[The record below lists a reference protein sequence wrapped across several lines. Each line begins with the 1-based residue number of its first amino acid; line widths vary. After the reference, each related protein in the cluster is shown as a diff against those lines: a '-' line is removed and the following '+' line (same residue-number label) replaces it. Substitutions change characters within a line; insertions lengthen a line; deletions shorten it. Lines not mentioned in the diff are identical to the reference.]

1 MSTFIHRS
9 AWCFSTA
16 ALALLAVGPSAAQ
29 VQTVQAEQAQRN
41 AAIEEIVVTARKR
54 AENLQSVPLSI
65 QAFSETELRRGMTL
79 NLDDLAE
86 STLGLSFTDVNG
98 AYQNP
103 AIRGLAQTNQ
113 LGLEGNVGVFIDG
126 VYLDNRSGLEF
137 GNMELER
144 IEVVKGPQSALYG
157 RNTFAGAINYVTK
170 APNLQE
176 FEGLLEGTL
185 GNRDRWTVRGALNAP
200 IVRDKLAV
208 RVFGGAGEFGGTVKN
223 LRDGSRKGGYR
234 DRDTIGAQVLFQ
246 PIEPLTLRVFAT
258 RNKRDDE
265 QPATVVFGYDRINN
279 CGAAFNLNPVRGAPP
294 ILFKSLY
301 CGGRPDV
308 DTVNLD
314 PRGRGNSGT
323 VDLIYGTLS
332 YEFTAFTATFQAS
345 HTKSDFST
353 FVDQAGDPTAFTRV
367 LSGNFSQQFF
377 TDSASD
383 VGESD
388 SYELRL
394 QSNGESAW
402 RWLVGGS
409 YYDTLGGTALASRA
423 TPVGQLEPLQPLTRV
438 ERRLE
443 TKEKAAFGSLGYEFG
458 RFTATAELRY
468 TDVDQVFNGQTI
480 ILFLP
485 LPPTIVPRNEQ
496 SFSAWTPRFIADYR
510 ITDDFMVY
518 ATVGR
523 GWKQGGFNPQNAP
536 FDRYEPE
543 ANWSYEIGFKSTWW
557 DDRVVLNGA
566 AYYIDWSNLQI
577 NQTINALGS
586 TAITNI
592 GGATSKGFELETQIA
607 LTENLSLRAG
617 ITLLDPQ
624 FKNGT
629 QDASL
634 FTICGLRPDSGIVGA
649 PCSIDVSGKR
659 VARVS
664 SRQAFLGATYTMPEL
679 IAGFDA
685 YVRAD
690 FSHQNGKYAEN
701 LNFGSSG
708 SINLTNLRLGLTN
721 DAFEFAFWINNLFD
735 ETYAR
740 SQLVATS
747 PSANNFCIPRGQNCS
762 LYETRVYLGDRRT
775 FGITGTYRF

>member
-1 MSTFIHRS
+1 MSNTTFRGW
-9 AWCFSTA
+9 AMGTA
-16 ALALLAVGPSAAQ
+16 ALALFVTAEPAVAQ
-29 VQTVQAEQAQRN
+29 QQTAQQQAQRLTG
-41 AAIEEIVVTARKR
+41 IEEIVVTARKR
-54 AENLQSVPLSI
+54 EESLQTVPLSVT
-65 QAFSETELRRGMTL
+65 AFSEAELRRGMTL

-98 AYQNP
+98 AFQNP

-113 LGLEGNVGVFIDG
+113 LGLEGNVGVFVDG

-137 GNMELER
+137 GNMEIER
-144 IEVVKGPQSALYG
+144 IEIVKGPQSALYG

-170 APNLQE
+170 APNLE
-176 FEGLLEGTL
+176 DVEGLLEGTV
-185 GNRDRWTVRGALNAP
+185 GNRGRWTARGSINVP
-200 IVRDKLAV
+200 VVRDKLAV
-208 RVFGGAGEFGGTVKN
+208 RLFGGAGEFDGTIKN

-234 DRDTIGAQVLFQ
+234 DRDTFGGQLLFQ
-246 PIEPLTLRVFAT
+246 PTDALTLRVFAT

-294 ILFKSLY
+294 IIFNSMY

-314 PRGRGNSGT
+314 PRGIGNAGK

-332 YEFTAFTATFQAS
+332 YDFSAFTASFQAS
-345 HTKSDFST
+345 HTKSNFST

-377 TDSASD
+377 TNSASD

-388 SYELRL
+388 SYELRFE
-394 QSNGESAW
+394 SNTDSAF
-402 RWLVGGS
+402 RWLIGGS
-409 YYDTLGGTALASRA
+409 YFDTLGGTALASQA
-423 TPVGQLEPLQPLTRV
+423 TPVGRQEPLGALTRV

-443 TKEKAAFGSLGYEFG
+443 SKEKAAFGSLGYSIG
-458 RFTATAELRY
+458 RFTASAEIRY
-468 TDVDQVFNGQTI
+468 TKVDQVFNGRTVTF
-480 ILFLP
+480 FLP
-485 LPPTIVPRNEQ
+485 LPDVFIPRNEQ
-496 SFSAWTPRFIADYR
+496 SFSAWTPRFIADYKL
-510 ITDDFMVY
+510 TDSLMVY
-518 ATVGR
+518 ASVGR

-536 FDRYEPE
+536 FDKFEPE
-543 ANWSYEIGFKSTWW
+543 ANWSYEIGFKSSWW
-557 DDRVVLNGA
+557 DDRVLLNGA

-592 GGATSKGFELETQIA
+592 GGATSKGFELETQVA
-607 LTENLSLRAG
+607 LTDNFSLRAG
-617 ITLLDPQ
+617 ITILDPK

-629 QDASL
+629 RDASL

-664 SRQAFLGATYTMPEL
+664 SRQAFVGATYTVPEL

-701 LNFGSSG
+701 LNFGNSG
-708 SINLTNLRLGLTN
+708 SINLTNLRIGLTN
-721 DAFEFAFWINNLFD
+721 DAFELAFWINNLFD

-775 FGITGTYRF
+775 LGVTGTYRF

>member
-1 MSTFIHRS
+1 MKRSTLR
-9 AWCFSTA
+9 AWALGSA
-16 ALALLAVGPSAAQ
+16 ALALIAMPESSAAQ
-29 VQTVQAEQAQRN
+29 QQQAQRVTG
-41 AAIEEIVVTARKR
+41 IEEIVVTARKR
-54 AENLQSVPLSI
+54 EESLQTVPLSVT
-65 QAFSETELRRGMTL
+65 AFSEAELRRGMTL

-86 STLGLSFTDVNG
+86 STLGLSVTDVNG

-137 GNMELER
+137 GNMEIER

-170 APNLQE
+170 APNLQDV
-176 FEGLLEGTL
+176 EGLLEGTV
-185 GNRDRWTVRGALNAP
+185 GNRGRWTARGSISVP
-200 IVRDKLAV
+200 VVKEKLAV
-208 RVFGGAGEFGGTVKN
+208 RLFGGAGEFGGTVKN

-234 DRDTIGAQVLFQ
+234 DRDSIGGQLLFQ
-246 PIEPLTLRVFAT
+246 PTDALTLRVFAT

-294 ILFKSLY
+294 IIFNSMY
-301 CGGRPDV
+301 CGGRPNV

-314 PRGRGNSGT
+314 PRGVGNAGK

-332 YEFTAFTATFQAS
+332 YEFSAFTASFQAS
-345 HTKSDFST
+345 HTKSNFST

-377 TDSASD
+377 TNSASD

-388 SYELRL
+388 SYELRFE
-394 QSNGESAW
+394 SNTDSAF
-402 RWLVGGS
+402 RWLIGGS
-409 YYDTLGGTALASRA
+409 YFDTLGGTALASQS
-423 TPVGQLEPLQPLTRV
+423 TPVGRQEPLQALTRV

-443 TKEKAAFGSLGYEFG
+443 SKEKAAFGSLGYSVG
-458 RFTATAELRY
+458 RFTASAEIRY
-468 TDVDQVFNGQTI
+468 TKVDQVFNGRTVTF
-480 ILFLP
+480 FLP
-485 LPPTIVPRNEQ
+485 LPDVFIPRNEQ
-496 SFSAWTPRFIADYR
+496 SFSAWTPRFIADYKL
-510 ITDDFMVY
+510 TDSLMVY
-518 ATVGR
+518 ATIGR

-536 FDRYEPE
+536 FDKFEPE
-543 ANWSYEIGFKSTWW
+543 ANWSYEIGFKSSWW

-592 GGATSKGFELETQIA
+592 GGATSKGFELETQVA
-607 LTENLSLRAG
+607 LTDNFSLRAG
-617 ITLLDPQ
+617 ITILDPK
-624 FKNGT
+624 FKSGT
-629 QDASL
+629 RDASL

-664 SRQAFLGATYTMPEL
+664 SRQAFVGATYTVPEL

-701 LNFGSSG
+701 LNFGNSG
-708 SINLTNLRLGLTN
+708 SINLTNLRIGLTN
-721 DAFEFAFWINNLFD
+721 DAFEFAFWVNNLFD

-775 FGITGTYRF
+775 LGVTGTYRF